1 MRKLFSGG
9 APAFR
14 PSHVGAAAL
23 LVLCLAAGA
32 ASAADPVVELSTA
45 QEKALGIETAVL
57 RAGSGGEIAGL
68 AAQVVVPNS
77 QIHLVAAPVAG
88 LVERIPVAVNG
99 SVRAGQV
106 LARILSPALAELQ
119 RGFVQASVQAQ
130 LAADNLQR
138 DEALYRDGIIAE
150 SRLRATRGQ
159 HAEASAVLTE
169 RRQALHLAGVPEGAI
184 ARLASGQAQ
193 GAAIEVRA
201 PADGVILEQ
210 MVAIGARVDAATAM
224 FRLAKLEPLWLEI
237 QAPVSSLARVRI
249 GAAATVPAALPIDA
263 FPDVSSTQVEIIVKA
278 PGMTPEEVETRIVAP
293 IEVEMP
299 GIPKQ
304 RVVRS
309 IAKYAIASIVID
321 FEDGTDIYWARQQV
335 TERLNGVLPDLPPGT
350 SGGLAPITTP
360 QGEMFM
366 FTIEG
371 GNLSLAERRTLLD
384 WTIRP
389 RLRTVPGVADV
400 NALGGLV
407 RAFEV
412 IPNTAALAARGMQIA
427 ELERALAS
435 GNRNDGAG
443 RLADGEESLLVRAEG
458 SIRTLD
464 DVRAIVVGERDE
476 IPVRIGE
483 VADVRIGSVTRYGMV
498 TRNGEGETVQGLV
511 LSLRG
516 ANARDIVA
524 GVRARLAELA
534 PQLPPGVK
542 TEVFYDRGQ
551 LVERA
556 VGTVSRALIEA
567 IVLVVILL
575 VLFLGDLRAAIVVAA
590 TLPLA
595 ALVTFIL
602 MDRSSA

>member
-249 GAAATVPAALPIDA
+249 GAAATVPAA
-263 FPDVSSTQVEIIVKA
+263 Q
-278 PGMTPEEVETRIVAP
+278 
-293 IEVEMP
+293 
-299 GIPKQ
+299 
-304 RVVRS
+304 
-309 IAKYAIASIVID
+309 
-321 FEDGTDIYWARQQV
+321 
-335 TERLNGVLPDLPPGT
+335 
-350 SGGLAPITTP
+350 
-360 QGEMFM
+360 
-366 FTIEG
+366 
-371 GNLSLAERRTLLD
+371 
-384 WTIRP
+384 
-389 RLRTVPGVADV
+389 
-400 NALGGLV
+400 
-407 RAFEV
+407 
-412 IPNTAALAARGMQIA
+412 
-427 ELERALAS
+427 AS
-435 GNRNDGAG
+435 GRIISIGRNVDANQTV
-443 RLADGEESLLVRAEG
+443 RVRAE
-458 SIRTLD
+458 IT
-464 DVRAIVVGERDE
+464 
-476 IPVRIGE
+476 
-483 VADVRIGSVTRYGMV
+483 
-498 TRNGEGETVQGLV
+498 
-511 LSLRG
+511 RG
-516 ANARDIVA
+516 AASLMPGQMVEAVIATGEEQAR
-524 GVRARLAELA
+524 
-534 PQLPPGVK
+534 
-542 TEVFYDRGQ
+542 
-551 LVERA
+551 
-556 VGTVSRALIEA
+556 GTFA
-567 IVLVVILL
+567 IPS
-575 VLFLGDLRAAIVVAA
+575 AAIVRIDGRSVVFVRSARGFVATPVTVTSETATASLGTLTGALRGDERIAVRGVAA
-590 TLPLA
+590 LKARLSGIGTE
-595 ALVTFIL
+595 
-602 MDRSSA
+602 

>member
-237 QAPVSSLARVRI
+237 QAPVSSLARVRV
-249 GAAATVPAALPIDA
+249 GAAATVPAA
-263 FPDVSSTQVEIIVKA
+263 Q
-278 PGMTPEEVETRIVAP
+278 
-293 IEVEMP
+293 
-299 GIPKQ
+299 
-304 RVVRS
+304 
-309 IAKYAIASIVID
+309 
-321 FEDGTDIYWARQQV
+321 
-335 TERLNGVLPDLPPGT
+335 
-350 SGGLAPITTP
+350 
-360 QGEMFM
+360 
-366 FTIEG
+366 
-371 GNLSLAERRTLLD
+371 
-384 WTIRP
+384 
-389 RLRTVPGVADV
+389 
-400 NALGGLV
+400 
-407 RAFEV
+407 
-412 IPNTAALAARGMQIA
+412 
-427 ELERALAS
+427 AS
-435 GNRNDGAG
+435 GRIISIGRNVDANQTV
-443 RLADGEESLLVRAEG
+443 RVRAE
-458 SIRTLD
+458 IT
-464 DVRAIVVGERDE
+464 
-476 IPVRIGE
+476 
-483 VADVRIGSVTRYGMV
+483 
-498 TRNGEGETVQGLV
+498 
-511 LSLRG
+511 RG
-516 ANARDIVA
+516 AAS
-524 GVRARLAELA
+524 LM
-534 PQLPPGVK
+534 PG
-542 TEVFYDRGQ
+542 Q
-551 LVERA
+551 MVE
-556 VGTVSRALIEA
+556 
-567 IVLVVILL
+567 VVIATGEEQARGA
-575 VLFLGDLRAAIVVAA
+575 FAIPSAAIVRIDGRSVVFVRSARGFVATPVTVTSETATASLGTLTGTLRGDERIAVRGVAA
-590 TLPLA
+590 LKARLSGIGA
-595 ALVTFIL
+595 E
-602 MDRSSA
+602 

>member
-237 QAPVSSLARVRI
+237 QAPVSSLARVRV
-249 GAAATVPAALPIDA
+249 GAAATVPAA
-263 FPDVSSTQVEIIVKA
+263 Q
-278 PGMTPEEVETRIVAP
+278 
-293 IEVEMP
+293 
-299 GIPKQ
+299 
-304 RVVRS
+304 
-309 IAKYAIASIVID
+309 
-321 FEDGTDIYWARQQV
+321 
-335 TERLNGVLPDLPPGT
+335 
-350 SGGLAPITTP
+350 
-360 QGEMFM
+360 
-366 FTIEG
+366 
-371 GNLSLAERRTLLD
+371 
-384 WTIRP
+384 
-389 RLRTVPGVADV
+389 
-400 NALGGLV
+400 
-407 RAFEV
+407 
-412 IPNTAALAARGMQIA
+412 
-427 ELERALAS
+427 AS
-435 GNRNDGAG
+435 GRIISIGRNVDANQTV
-443 RLADGEESLLVRAEG
+443 RVRAE
-458 SIRTLD
+458 IT
-464 DVRAIVVGERDE
+464 
-476 IPVRIGE
+476 
-483 VADVRIGSVTRYGMV
+483 
-498 TRNGEGETVQGLV
+498 
-511 LSLRG
+511 RG
-516 ANARDIVA
+516 AASLMPGQMVEAVIATGEEQAR
-524 GVRARLAELA
+524 
-534 PQLPPGVK
+534 
-542 TEVFYDRGQ
+542 
-551 LVERA
+551 
-556 VGTVSRALIEA
+556 GTFA
-567 IVLVVILL
+567 IPS
-575 VLFLGDLRAAIVVAA
+575 AAIVRIDGRSVVFVRSERGFVATPVTVTSETATASLGTLTGTLRGDERIAVRGVAA
-590 TLPLA
+590 LKARLSGIGA
-595 ALVTFIL
+595 E
-602 MDRSSA
+602 

>member
-237 QAPVSSLARVRI
+237 QAPVSSLARVRV
-249 GAAATVPAALPIDA
+249 GAAATVPAA
-263 FPDVSSTQVEIIVKA
+263 Q
-278 PGMTPEEVETRIVAP
+278 
-293 IEVEMP
+293 
-299 GIPKQ
+299 
-304 RVVRS
+304 
-309 IAKYAIASIVID
+309 
-321 FEDGTDIYWARQQV
+321 
-335 TERLNGVLPDLPPGT
+335 
-350 SGGLAPITTP
+350 
-360 QGEMFM
+360 
-366 FTIEG
+366 
-371 GNLSLAERRTLLD
+371 
-384 WTIRP
+384 
-389 RLRTVPGVADV
+389 
-400 NALGGLV
+400 
-407 RAFEV
+407 
-412 IPNTAALAARGMQIA
+412 
-427 ELERALAS
+427 AS
-435 GNRNDGAG
+435 GRIISVGRNVDANQTV
-443 RLADGEESLLVRAEG
+443 RVRAE
-458 SIRTLD
+458 IT
-464 DVRAIVVGERDE
+464 
-476 IPVRIGE
+476 
-483 VADVRIGSVTRYGMV
+483 
-498 TRNGEGETVQGLV
+498 
-511 LSLRG
+511 RG
-516 ANARDIVA
+516 AASLMPGQMVEAVIATGEEQAR
-524 GVRARLAELA
+524 
-534 PQLPPGVK
+534 
-542 TEVFYDRGQ
+542 
-551 LVERA
+551 
-556 VGTVSRALIEA
+556 GTFA
-567 IVLVVILL
+567 IPS
-575 VLFLGDLRAAIVVAA
+575 AAIVRIDGRSVVFVRSARGFVATPVTVTSETATASLGTLTGTLRGDERIAVRGVAA
-590 TLPLA
+590 LKARLSGIGA
-595 ALVTFIL
+595 E
-602 MDRSSA
+602 